1 VVGHGQHVDLAK
13 RDGSLA
19 SLKALLLVDMIGDRD
34 LDIRRDTNSTPWLT
48 NVIWETARRQNLDDY
63 FISDSTRIED
73 DHLPFLAAGIP
84 SVDIIDLDY
93 EAWHT
98 AKDSLDAVSARS
110 LQVVGDVVLG
120 ALPHIEAHLS
130 KTLILTGRRV
140 GARRSYKVLK
150 ARGTAPRRK
159 RLHQSMITTM
169 MDGGH

>member
-1 VVGHGQHVDLAK
+1 MSAK

-19 SLKALLLVDMIGDRD
+19 TSKALILVDMIGDRD

-63 FISDSTRIED
+63 FIADSTRIED

-120 ALPHIEAHLS
+120 ALPTIEAHLS
-130 KTLILTGRRV
+130 KTLVLTGRRI

-150 ARGTAPRRK
+150 ANAKMRTPRK
-159 RLHQSMITTM
+159 RLVHPSMAVPTVTEA
-169 MDGGH
+169 H